1 MEIFLIIL
9 GIIVYIFIGVLCYW
23 TSILIDYKK
32 SKTKQSLSYWLS
44 EDYIYTDDLFFD
56 IRKHSYFCFS
66 MFWIVTLPLYIVEKL
81 FYYIA
86 YLFSN
91 IIKKILKID
100 KLEKIN

>member
-23 TSILIDYKK
+23 TSILIDYRK

-44 EDYIYTDDLFFD
+44 EDLSPDDFSLC
-56 IRKHSYFCFS
+56 IRKYSYFCFS

-86 YLFSN
+86 YIFSN
-91 IIKKILKID
+91 IIKKILKIG

>member
-9 GIIVYIFIGVLCYW
+9 GIIVYIFIDILCYW

-32 SKTKQSLSYWLS
+32 SKTKQSLSCWLN
-44 EDYIYTDDLFFD
+44 EDYISDDGLSHFKRND
-56 IRKHSYFCFS
+56 IYFYFS
-66 MFWIVTLPLYIVEKL
+66 KFWIITLPLYIIAKL
-81 FYYIA
+81 YYYIT